1 MGINS
6 LSGCQARAARAMLMW
21 SVRQLAQASG
31 VSASSIRRI
40 EAGFGTPENVSIE
53 LLVRL
58 REYFESR
65 GFHFIFEHER
75 GPGVQWRR
83 RGERR
88 RSADRRG
95 GSGSVRMRQAESD
108 GREIVWA

>member
-31 VSASSIRRI
+31 VSDSSIRRI

-53 LLVRL
+53 LLIRL
-58 REYFESR
+58 RTYYEGR
-65 GFHFIFEHER
+65 GFHFIFEHEH
-75 GPGVQWRR
+75 GPGVQWKRNERR
-83 RGERR
+83 RGA
-88 RSADRRG
+88 ADRRG
-95 GSGSVRMRQAESD
+95 GSGPVRTLPNERRRA
-108 GREIVWA
+108 IIWAT